1 MKKGLIVIVAI
12 CILMLLYV
20 NLPKEENTAFFFDN
34 NGFTL
39 DYDNVDVKES
49 HELVMDSNDSFHVEI
64 KSRKGI
70 MNISIKDSNGVSI
83 YDGKNVPT
91 SKFDVKVSET
101 DTYVIT
107 VNGDDVSGKMDLKRI
122 KKN

>member
-1 MKKGLIVIVAI
+1 MKKSLIVIVVI
-12 CILMLLYV
+12 SVLMLMYV
-20 NLPKEENTAFFFDN
+20 NLPKDENTAFFFDN

-39 DYDNVDVKES
+39 DYDNVDVEES
-49 HELVMDSNDSFHVEI
+49 HELVMDSNDSFHVDI

-91 SKFDVKVSET
+91 SKFDVKVSEA
-101 DTYVIT
+101 DTYVIV
-107 VNGDDVSGKMDLKRI
+107 VNGDDVSGKVELQRI